1 LRWERRELMSGE
13 TLRTFSDKA
22 TSEVAEDLIL
32 EISCND
38 FLVPPG
44 QDVTREIRLYAYGR
58 YVPND
63 QEGGSPLVREVMR
76 EYLASVNWDDV
87 VTAIRVFRGEEPP
100 KRSSETGGKFFLV
113 N

>member
-1 LRWERRELMSGE
+1 MSSE
-13 TLRTFSDKA
+13 ILRTFSDKA

-38 FLVPPG
+38 FLVPPR
-44 QDVTREIRLYAYGR
+44 QDVTHEIRLYAYGR
-58 YVPND
+58 YLPND
-63 QEGGSPLVREVMR
+63 HEGGSPLVREVMR

-87 VTAIRVFRGEEPP
+87 MTAIRVFRGEEPP
-100 KRSSETGGKFFLV
+100 KRPSKIGGKLFLV